1 MNSEYQYRETPV
13 HRSLNQEKTMA
24 GGEKALVATNFTLA
38 ACISFGSSS
47 LYWIPVALLIHFFL
61 VWLHKLDPKMRKIYF
76 RYSKQHTRYDPWPH
90 AIETRNSRP
99 EGFDKGNL
107 C

>member
-1 MNSEYQYRETPV
+1 MQNGTELRRTTV

-24 GGEKALVATNFTLA
+24 GGEKRLVVANTTLA
-38 ACISFGSSS
+38 LCICFASST
-47 LYWIPVALLIHFFL
+47 LYWAPVAILVHFFL

-76 RYSKQHTRYDPWPH
+76 KFSQQHTRYDPWPH
-90 AIETRNSRP
+90 AVETKNSRP